1 MVFVKILLSIISVGL
16 FGLGINLIFIGN
28 PLIVFGISGILLS
41 ISLWGKFKTLFI
53 ISIIALVI
61 SIITFIIYLIRK
73 RENSLKKAF
82 TMETI
87 SQLGEDLLKNA
98 HYFIDEELKM
108 VKVDTKSENT
118 SESGRM
124 VSKSSS
130 LENQV
135 IITTE
140 TKGKLLSIDDN
151 EIRIQFD
158 AQEDCSLSFKF
169 KKDGFYLNADEDKVI
184 YNKNEYTVDCKPMV
198 LYKLVR
204 LNSYKTI
211 KNKAKGAW

>member
-82 TMETI
+82 TMETL